1 MNIKFFLLLPII
13 ELILFILSGD
23 VLGFFPVIIFIFA
36 SGICGVYLIR
46 SGLNFQGI
54 KDISENPEEW
64 IIKKI
69 AGILLII
76 PGFVTD
82 LVGIIILIKSLRFL
96 VWDFIPRNAKDYVYK
111 KNRKNKNEEII
122 EVDYKDLDEK

>member
-36 SGICGVYLIR
+36 SGIFGVYLIR

-111 KNRKNKNEEII
+111 KNRKNNSI
-122 EVDYKDLDEK
+122 